1 MNRKFVLLVLFIIFS
16 CGVFTQ
22 QKDDQGIYLS
32 AEKMP
37 AIKGGMAAIGK
48 KVKYPRI
55 AREMGIQG
63 VVYVGFIVDP
73 EGKVIEPKI
82 LKSVAKPLDEEALRV
97 ITKEVKF
104 TQVITRGKRCP
115 SEWCYPFAFVY
126 ENNV

>member
-22 QKDDQGIYLS
+22 QKDDTGIYLS

-104 TQVITRGKRCP
+104 TPGYFQGKAVPVRMVLP
-115 SEWCYPFAFVY
+115 IRFRI
-126 ENNV
+126 

>member
-22 QKDDQGIYLS
+22 QKDDKGVYLS

-37 AIKGGMAAIGK
+37 AIKGGMAAIAK
-48 KVKYPRI
+48 KVNYPRI

-104 TQVITRGKRCP
+104 TPGYYQGKAVPVRMVLP
-115 SEWCYPFAFVY
+115 IRFRI
-126 ENNV
+126 

>member
-16 CGVFTQ
+16 CGVFAQ
-22 QKDDQGIYLS
+22 QKDDKGIYLS

-104 TQVITRGKRCP
+104 TPGYFQGKAVPVRMVLP
-115 SEWCYPFAFVY
+115 IRFRI
-126 ENNV
+126 

>member
-1 MNRKFVLLVLFIIFS
+1 MNRKFVLLVLFVIFS

-22 QKDDQGIYLS
+22 QKDDKGIYLS

-104 TQVITRGKRCP
+104 TPGYYQGKAVPVRMVLP
-115 SEWCYPFAFVY
+115 IRFRI
-126 ENNV
+126 

>member
-104 TQVITRGKRCP
+104 TPGYYQGKAVPVRMVLP
-115 SEWCYPFAFVY
+115 IRFRI
-126 ENNV
+126 

>member
-1 MNRKFVLLVLFIIFS
+1 MSRKFVLLVLFIVFS

-22 QKDDQGIYLS
+22 QKDDKGVYLS

-104 TQVITRGKRCP
+104 TPGYFQGKAVPVRMVLP
-115 SEWCYPFAFVY
+115 IRFRI
-126 ENNV
+126 

>member
-37 AIKGGMAAIGK
+37 AIKGGMAAIAK
-48 KVKYPRI
+48 KVNYPRI

-104 TQVITRGKRCP
+104 TPGYYQGKAVPVRMVLP
-115 SEWCYPFAFVY
+115 IRFRI
-126 ENNV
+126 

>member
-22 QKDDQGIYLS
+22 QKDDKGVYLS

-63 VVYVGFIVDP
+63 VVYVGFIVDA

-104 TQVITRGKRCP
+104 TPGYFQGKAVPVRMVLP
-115 SEWCYPFAFVY
+115 IRFRI
-126 ENNV
+126 

>member
-22 QKDDQGIYLS
+22 QKDDKGVYLS

-104 TQVITRGKRCP
+104 TPGYYQGKAVPVRMVLP
-115 SEWCYPFAFVY
+115 IRFRI
-126 ENNV
+126 

>member
-1 MNRKFVLLVLFIIFS
+1 MNRKFVFLVFFIIFS
-16 CGVFTQ
+16 CGVFSQ
-22 QKDDQGIYLS
+22 QKDDQGIYLT

-37 AIKGGMAAIGK
+37 AIKGGMASIGK
-48 KVKYPRI
+48 KVQYPRI

-104 TQVITRGKRCP
+104 TPGYYQGKAVPVRMVLP
-115 SEWCYPFAFVY
+115 IRFRI
-126 ENNV
+126 

>member
-16 CGVFTQ
+16 CGVFSQ

-37 AIKGGMAAIGK
+37 AIKGGMAAIAK
-48 KVKYPRI
+48 KVNYPRI

-104 TQVITRGKRCP
+104 TPGYYQGKAVPVRMVLP
-115 SEWCYPFAFVY
+115 IRFRI
-126 ENNV
+126 

>member
-16 CGVFTQ
+16 CGVFAQ
-22 QKDDQGIYLS
+22 QKDDKGIYLS

-104 TQVITRGKRCP
+104 TPGYYQGKAVPVRMVLP
-115 SEWCYPFAFVY
+115 IRFRI
-126 ENNV
+126 